1 MCHTKRLDCFPSRHR
16 ASTRASTG
24 SAWGSQ
30 QAISIARHSSIAV
43 VGCACLLV
51 LTNGDVQ
58 QAQPVMTVDD
68 ERAHGAFLGPGGTPQ
83 RRSVSPAQSPA
94 GTVEHHA
101 LLYGLLG
108 CLQASSQGG
117 CAPAGHMQHVE
128 DPT

>member
-1 MCHTKRLDCFPSRHR
+1 MLAMWPILTQLV
-16 ASTRASTG
+16 
-24 SAWGSQ
+24 
-30 QAISIARHSSIAV
+30 AV
-43 VGCACLLV
+43 Y
-51 LTNGDVQ
+51 VQ

-128 DPT
+128 DPTEASDVAHSDHTPDMQDAS